1 MAHRT
6 AHGMAQNVNV
16 PIRPI
21 RDQEVIYEE
30 IYAQNP
36 KCLLNSMNI
45 VISRI
50 SSIARD
56 QKVRIVCQ
64 RAVKMKDSI
73 RMNRIIQGKQD

>member
-1 MAHRT
+1 
-6 AHGMAQNVNV
+6 MAQKVIV

-21 RDQEVIYEE
+21 RYQEVIYEH

-36 KCLLNSMNI
+36 KCLLNAMNI

-56 QKVRIVCQ
+56 QKLELQ
-64 RAVKMKDSI
+64 
-73 RMNRIIQGKQD
+73 

>member
-1 MAHRT
+1 MAYGTAHR
-6 AHGMAQNVNV
+6 MAQNANV

-21 RDQEVIYEE
+21 RDQEVMYEH

-36 KCLLNSMNI
+36 KCLLNAMNV

-56 QKVRIVCQ
+56 QKI
-64 RAVKMKDSI
+64 MKFSHCESCSD
-73 RMNRIIQGKQD
+73 